1 MHGREL
7 GFCDF
12 SDGDESSIMPKFDT
26 WTATLADHAGLD
38 TITDFQG
45 FTWIISADGQRA
57 ALLYGP
63 PAANGRYDWSV
74 AKAIGQDVDLA
85 LPASAHTQYGNG
97 PCRQEI
103 FLYLINRK
111 HHQKDRPQ
119 STQIMPIS
127 HALLQR

>member
-1 MHGREL
+1 MPSRDL
-7 GFCDF
+7 DF
-12 SDGDESSIMPKFDT
+12 RDISDVAEPFIMPKFDT
-26 WTATLADHAGLD
+26 WTAMLADHAGLD

-74 AKAIGQDVDLA
+74 ARAIGQDVDLA

-103 FLYLINRK
+103 FLYLVNHKNYR
-111 HHQKDRPQ
+111 KDRPK

-127 HALLQR
+127 QALLQR

>member
-1 MHGREL
+1 MRSREL
-7 GFCDF
+7 GFFDF
-12 SDGDESSIMPKFDT
+12 SDVAESIIMPKFDT

-74 AKAIGQDVDLA
+74 ARAIGQDVDLA
-85 LPASAHTQYGNG
+85 QPASAHTQYGNG

-111 HHQKDRPQ
+111 HRKKDRPK

-127 HALLQR
+127 QALLQR

>member
-1 MHGREL
+1 
-7 GFCDF
+7 
-12 SDGDESSIMPKFDT
+12 MPKFHT

-45 FTWIISADGQRA
+45 FTWIISDDGQRA

-63 PAANGRYDWSV
+63 PAANGRYDWTV
-74 AKAIGQDVDLA
+74 ARAIGQDVDLA
-85 LPASAHTQYGNG
+85 LPASAHTQFGNG

-103 FLYLINRK
+103 FQYLVNRK
-111 HHQKDRPQ
+111 HNKKNRPK

-127 HALLQR
+127 RAVFKK